1 MILFRDIQLSTAV
14 EVASNHLVLGFSHK
28 IYSSQLFGRLK
39 PLYPIFVNMF
49 CSFNFSCPPL
59 GLWSWLIII
68 AIITITMIIITAILL
83 LRLITVILLM
93 WVEGNKIHKV
103 IGGFSARIDHSL
115 LITGR
120 YTSPSA
126 PDASVMVMMMMMMM
140 VMVMLVM
147 MVVMMMMMVMM
158 MVITGRY
165 TSASVMVMMKMTVLV
180 PGWGF
185 RGCLFIYVHIQFV
198 STVIHPW
205 MWKQCNW
212 MMFTFDS
219 GLEKVSI

>member
-1 MILFRDIQLSTAV
+1 MFFGELITFIQIFWL
-14 EVASNHLVLGFSHK
+14 EIFKLRFFNHNHHHQWWF
-28 IYSSQLFGRLK
+28 
-39 PLYPIFVNMF
+39 
-49 CSFNFSCPPL
+49 
-59 GLWSWLIII
+59 
-68 AIITITMIIITAILL
+68 TMIIITAFILL
-83 LRLITVILLM
+83 TMITVILLM

-140 VMVMLVM
+140 MVMVMLVM
-147 MVVMMMMMVMM
+147 MVVMMMMMMMMVMM

-198 STVIHPW
+198 PTVIHPW